1 MLKTDFPLQ
10 TRWTKFTLPSEKKHK
25 IKIVYIKKI
34 VFKTLDIRQQRKV
47 IPEDWTASKT
57 LPRAAW
63 RASQSRPR
71 ILIRKTSVSSP
82 TCYSHSGSWAG
93 QRDCRVG
100 LGVLPGRAPG
110 RGAQEH
116 DMRNSVGLGRPG
128 PEALLLSSQLC
139 GTGQVASLSEP

>member
-71 ILIRKTSVSSP
+71 ILIRKTSSP
-82 TCYSHSGSWAG
+82 PPPATHTAGAGRGSGTAEWAG
-93 QRDCRVG
+93 ACS
-100 LGVLPGRAPG
+100 LGVLPGG
-110 RGAQEH
+110 
-116 DMRNSVGLGRPG
+116 
-128 PEALLLSSQLC
+128 
-139 GTGQVASLSEP
+139 EPRSTT